1 MFWLRGVVD
10 NWNVMTARFQ
20 EVTLATELRRI
31 LDEDLLRSVYQPIVD
46 IDTEEIV
53 AYEALAR
60 GPVGSPLERPDLLF
74 ATAREIDAV
83 AELDW
88 ACRAAALSG
97 ALEAGLR
104 QTLFVNVEPSLLDA
118 PIPPH
123 VADLLARAGQE
134 LDVVLE
140 LTERALT
147 DRPAEMLARVDALRS
162 LGLAIALD
170 DVGADRRSLA
180 LMPFVQP
187 DVIKLDLRLV
197 QENPS
202 PAIAAIV
209 HAVNAESERSGAVLL
224 AEGIETFEQR
234 EIARA
239 LGARY
244 GQGWLFGRPGPLPAE
259 PAAASRLLAPRMAA
273 RLTPASPFDAV
284 AARLRPR
291 RGTKELL
298 LATSK
303 HLEAQVAAQGEAAV
317 VLATFQ
323 EARHFTP
330 RSSARYEAL
339 AARAAL
345 VGAVGVGLSSEPA
358 PGVRGADLDADD
370 PLKGEWNVVVIAPH
384 FAAAF
389 VARDL
394 GDPAEDDMA
403 RRFDFCLTY
412 DRDLAVEAARGL
424 LACIAPQH

>member
-1 MFWLRGVVD
+1 
-10 NWNVMTARFQ
+10 MTALLPQ
-20 EVTLATELRRI
+20 GTLATELRQI
-31 LDEDLLRSVYQPIVD
+31 LDEGLVRSVYQPIVD
-46 IDTEEIV
+46 IDTKEIV

-60 GPVGSPLERPDLLF
+60 GPQGSPLERPDLLF
-74 ATAREIDAV
+74 ATAHEIDAV
-83 AELDW
+83 EELDW

-104 QTLFVNVEPSLLDA
+104 RTLFVNVEPSLLDA
-118 PIPPH
+118 AIPPH
-123 VADLLARAGQE
+123 VAELLARAGRE

-147 DRPAEMLARVDALRS
+147 DRPAEMLARVDALRA

-180 LMPFVQP
+180 LMPFVRP
-187 DVIKLDLRLV
+187 EVIKLDLRLV
-197 QENPS
+197 QENPT

-209 HAVNAESERSGAVLL
+209 HAVNAEAERSGAILL
-224 AEGIETFEQR
+224 AEGIETEEQR
-234 EIARA
+234 DVARA

-244 GQGWLFGRPGPLPAE
+244 GQGWLFGRPGPLPE
-259 PAAASRLLAPRMAA
+259 TPAAASTLLAPREAA
-273 RLTPASPFDAV
+273 PPPPLSPYEAV
-284 AARLRPR
+284 AARIRPR
-291 RGTKELL
+291 RGTKQLL
-298 LATSK
+298 LAISK

-317 VLATFQ
+317 VFATFQ

-330 RSSARYEAL
+330 RSAARYERL
-339 AARAAL
+339 ASHAAL
-345 VGAVGVGLSSEPA
+345 VGALGVGLSSEPA
-358 PGVRGADLDADD
+358 PGVRGGALDADD

-394 GDPAEDDMA
+394 DDGPDDDMA

-424 LACIAPQH
+424 LARVTPH

>member
-1 MFWLRGVVD
+1 
-10 NWNVMTARFQ
+10 MTALMPQ
-20 EVTLATELRRI
+20 ATLADELRQI
-31 LDEDLLRSVYQPIVD
+31 LEEGLVRSVYQPIVD
-46 IDTEEIV
+46 IDTKEIV

-60 GPVGSPLERPDLLF
+60 GPQGSPLERPDLLF
-74 ATAREIDAV
+74 ATAHEVGAV
-83 AELDW
+83 EELEW

-118 PIPPH
+118 AIPPH
-123 VADLLARAGQE
+123 VAELLERAGRE

-147 DRPAEMLARVDALRS
+147 DRPAEMLARVDALRG

-180 LMPFVQP
+180 LMPFVRP

-197 QENPS
+197 QENPT

-209 HAVNAESERSGAVLL
+209 HAVNAEAERSGAVLL
-224 AEGIETFEQR
+224 AEGIETEEQR
-234 EIARA
+234 DVARA

-244 GQGWLFGRPGPLPAE
+244 GQGWLFGRPGALPE
-259 PAAASRLLAPRMAA
+259 TPAASSTLLAPRHAVQPAPSSPYDAIAA
-273 RLTPASPFDAV
+273 RI
-284 AARLRPR
+284 RPR
-291 RGTKELL
+291 RGTKRLL
-298 LATSK
+298 LAISK
-303 HLEAQVAAQGEAAV
+303 HLEAQVVAQGEAAV
-317 VLATFQ
+317 VFATFQ
-323 EARHFTP
+323 EARHFT
-330 RSSARYEAL
+330 SLSAARYERL
-339 AARAAL
+339 ASHAAL
-345 VGAVGVGLSSEPA
+345 VGALGCGLASEPA
-358 PGVRGADLDADD
+358 PGVRGACFDADD
-370 PLKGEWNVVVIAPH
+370 PLKGEWNIVVIAPH

-394 GDPAEDDMA
+394 GDCHDDDMS

-424 LACIAPQH
+424 LARIAPR

>member
-1 MFWLRGVVD
+1 
-10 NWNVMTARFQ
+10 MTALMQ
-20 EVTLATELRRI
+20 QTTLAAELRRI
-31 LDEDLLRSVYQPIVD
+31 LDEGLVRSVYQPIVD
-46 IDTEEIV
+46 IDTLEVV

-60 GPVGSPLERPDLLF
+60 GPQGSRLERPDLLF
-74 ATAREIDAV
+74 ATAHAAGAV
-83 AELDW
+83 EELEW

-118 PIPPH
+118 AIPPH
-123 VADLLARAGQE
+123 VAELLERAGRE

-147 DRPAEMLARVDALRS
+147 DRPAEMLARVDALRG

-180 LMPFVQP
+180 LMPFVGP

-202 PAIAAIV
+202 PAIAAIM

-224 AEGIETFEQR
+224 AEGIETPDQR

-244 GQGWLFGRPGPLPAE
+244 GQGWLFGRPGPLPAT
-259 PAAASRLLAPRMAA
+259 PAACSTLLAPRLSFPPAPASPYDAIAA
-273 RLTPASPFDAV
+273 RLG
-284 AARLRPR
+284 PR
-291 RGTKELL
+291 RGTKQLL
-298 LATSK
+298 LAISK

-317 VLATFQ
+317 VFATFQ

-330 RSSARYEAL
+330 SSAARYERL
-339 AARAAL
+339 ASHAAL
-345 VGAVGVGLSSEPA
+345 VGALGVGLSSEPA
-358 PGVRGADLDADD
+358 PGVRGAALDADD

-394 GDPAEDDMA
+394 GDGPDDDMA

-424 LACIAPQH
+424 LARITPH

>member
-1 MFWLRGVVD
+1 V
-10 NWNVMTARFQ
+10 
-20 EVTLATELRRI
+20 
-31 LDEDLLRSVYQPIVD
+31 P
-46 IDTEEIV
+46 
-53 AYEALAR
+53 
-60 GPVGSPLERPDLLF
+60 
-74 ATAREIDAV
+74 
-83 AELDW
+83 
-88 ACRAAALSG
+88 RAALTG

-104 QTLFVNVEPSLLDA
+104 RTLFVNVEPSLLDT
-118 PIPPH
+118 PIPGRLAP
-123 VADLLARAGQE
+123 LLERAGHE

-147 DRPAEMLARVDALRS
+147 DRPAEMLARVEALRDR
-162 LGLAIALD
+162 GLRVALD

-180 LMPFVQP
+180 LMPFVRP
-187 DVIKLDLRLV
+187 EVIKLDLRLV
-197 QENPS
+197 QDNPS

-224 AEGIETFEQR
+224 AEGIETEEQR

-244 GQGWLFGRPGPLPAE
+244 GQGWLFGRPGPLPATCT
-259 PAAASRLLAPRMAA
+259 
-273 RLTPASPFDAV
+273 TPASAPFAPRLASPIVPASPYDTV
-284 AARLRPR
+284 SARLKPR
-291 RGTKELL
+291 RGSKDLL
-298 LATSK
+298 LAISK

-330 RSSARYEAL
+330 RSAARYRQL
-339 AARAAL
+339 ASHAAL
-345 VGAVGVGLSSEPA
+345 VCALGVGLGPEPA
-358 PGVRGADLDADD
+358 PGVRGAALDPGD

-394 GDPAEDDMA
+394 GDSSHDDMA

-412 DRDLAVEAARGL
+412 DRELAVAAARGL
-424 LACIAPQH
+424 LARIVPH